1 MKIFDELLAQ
11 ADSQPGFEA
20 QARSLLEE
28 SEAKLVD
35 IQSQMKDL
43 TRRGEE
49 QEHVGALRYV
59 LAPIR
64 RLPAEM
70 LTEIF
75 SRVDTGDDD
84 ESPIKLAIRLSAVC
98 GYWRQLVL
106 HTPRLWTT
114 VVIKL
119 QLVKLSVEYRNMVKE
134 LLERSSPHP
143 IDISFYSAG
152 RKRPEQLFFAPVM
165 DAVLSVAHRWGGLY
179 LDFDILPAL
188 QTIASL
194 PLPHL
199 TSMELNLGYGYV
211 QQPSQSP
218 SFFLDAARL
227 TRVSLCMSDFSLLP
241 MPWSQLTDLSL
252 SNHTTQGREFLDII
266 PQCSSLVH
274 LQLVVIAWHND
285 DLNIPVP
292 AHVVLLPNLLDL
304 ELHPAQPND
313 DLSRWEYTFAPFFAH
328 FGFPALT
335 KLSIT
340 METAE
345 TIILGDAFPE
355 FLRRSPHLD
364 SLSISHCDM
373 DDEDMDGILE
383 NVPSLT
389 TLDLFVCADCVNN
402 TFFERLTYLETD
414 LTPIA
419 SRLHTIRARVV
430 GPGASEEAVLA
441 MLRSRWWTNAALR
454 ALPAPPRVARWRR
467 LELETRTSAHLD
479 DPPVHTME
487 FKRAVRELKAEAE
500 AEGLALWVDF
510 I

>member
-1 MKIFDELLAQ
+1 MKIFDEILAQ
-11 ADSQPGFEA
+11 LEADSQPGFEA

-43 TRRGEE
+43 TLRRGEE
-49 QEHVGALRYV
+49 QERIGALRYV

-64 RLPAEM
+64 RLPAEL

-75 SRVDTGDDD
+75 QKADTGGNNG
-84 ESPIKLAIRLSAVC
+84 SLLKLAVRLSARVN
-98 GYWRQLVL
+98 
-106 HTPRLWTT
+106 
-114 VVIKL
+114 
-119 QLVKLSVEYRNMVKE
+119 LSVEYRTMVKV

-152 RKRPEQLFFAPVM
+152 RKRPEQLFFAPIM
-165 DAVLSVAHRWGGLY
+165 DAVLSVAHRWGRIKF
-179 LDFDILPAL
+179 DFDILATL
-188 QTIASL
+188 QTMASL
-194 PLPHL
+194 PLPRL
-199 TSMELNLGYGYV
+199 TSMELNFAYGYV
-211 QQPSQSP
+211 QQASQSS
-218 SFFLDAARL
+218 SFFLDAPCL
-227 TRVSLCMSDFSLLP
+227 TRVSLCMSDFSPLP

-252 SNHTTQGREFLDII
+252 SNHTTQNREFLDII

-274 LQLVVIAWHND
+274 LQLVVIAWHDD

-304 ELHPAQPND
+304 ELHPAQPSD
-313 DLSRWEYTFAPFFAH
+313 DDSRWEYTFAPFFAH

-345 TIILGDAFPE
+345 TIILGDAFAE

-364 SLSISHCDM
+364 SLSISHCEM
-373 DDEDMDGILE
+373 DEEDLDGVLTNI
-383 NVPSLT
+383 PSLT
-389 TLDLFVCADCVNN
+389 TLDLFVCSECVNN
-402 TFFERLTYLETD
+402 AFFERLTYRETD
-414 LTPIA
+414 STPIV

-430 GPGASEEAVLA
+430 GPGASEEAVLE
-441 MLRSRWWTNAALR
+441 MLRSRWWTNAALL
-454 ALPAPPRVARWRR
+454 ALPVPPRVARWRR
-467 LELETRTSAHLD
+467 LELETLTSVALD
-479 DPPVHTME
+479 EAQVHTVE
-487 FKRAVRELKAEAE
+487 FESAVRELKAEAE
-500 AEGLALWVDF
+500 EEGLTLWVDF